1 MRPSRVRARTVAGLC
16 ALLSLAGC
24 AAAPDPDFD
33 KVLVIGDSMALGM
46 GAGASGPD
54 CELTLEQ
61 TARPYLAYG
70 ALVANAYAAV
80 PQVEAVPGIGLVR
93 NYDGKFGATLQE
105 RLGAPEYR
113 GLPPRS
119 DAPKLVILH
128 VGTNDFQDFD
138 AGEAFEIAYAELA
151 GHVLSTYPGVDLVAM
166 IGPML
171 DDDSRALAGDRI
183 QAALARLPAKDAARV
198 HYIAFESGE
207 LGDDAVGCSWRPTVS
222 AHRRMADRIL
232 QTLQEN

>member
-80 PQVEAVPGIGLVR
+80 PQVDIAGGSIIVDPVAAGLIDLPDEDESEAP
-93 NYDGKFGATLQE
+93 
-105 RLGAPEYR
+105 
-113 GLPPRS
+113 
-119 DAPKLVILH
+119 
-128 VGTNDFQDFD
+128 
-138 AGEAFEIAYAELA
+138 
-151 GHVLSTYPGVDLVAM
+151 
-166 IGPML
+166 
-171 DDDSRALAGDRI
+171 
-183 QAALARLPAKDAARV
+183 
-198 HYIAFESGE
+198 
-207 LGDDAVGCSWRPTVS
+207 
-222 AHRRMADRIL
+222 
-232 QTLQEN
+232 